1 MLVMTPV
8 RISVL
13 IIVFMRRMMNSL
25 MVGSRNWVIIFR
37 GDVISYGL
45 SDIYSDYL
53 INPEMKQWRIHQL
66 RIALTYYSK
75 VRI

>member
-8 RISVL
+8 RISAL

-53 INPEMKQWRIHQL
+53 INPEMKQWRIYQL

>member
-53 INPEMKQWRIHQL
+53 INPEMKQWRIYQL